1 MFLLESN
8 SNEGLKVI
16 ARNSANHILPYKG
29 IFMTCQV
36 SIKCVF
42 RMKHDLQNLIGC
54 NKESNLDDK
63 ASNYILCKSI
73 GICAKSDIVVHVA
86 DYRSSCIKI
95 TSTMIH
101 IATFLFEFGKLMQTF
116 CILKKKKKKV
126 NFFFMWQSCLSHRF
140 FLKSNFFSVFQTM
153 VVLEDCIFLLPM
165 RFLLLFP
172 CNNTC

>member
-1 MFLLESN
+1 MFRLESN

-16 ARNSANHILPYKG
+16 ARNSAHRILPYKG

-36 SIKCVF
+36 SIKYVF
-42 RMKHDLQNLIGC
+42 GMKHDLQNLIGC

-63 ASNYILCKSI
+63 ASNCILCKSI

-101 IATFLFEFGKLMQTF
+101 IATFLFAFGKLMQTF
-116 CILKKKKKKV
+116 CILKKKKKKKKGE
-126 NFFFMWQSCLSHRF
+126 FFFHVAVMLSHRF
-140 FLKSNFFSVFQTM
+140 FLKSNFFLYFK
-153 VVLEDCIFLLPM
+153 LWYF
-165 RFLLLFP
+165 
-172 CNNTC
+172 

>member
-1 MFLLESN
+1 MFRLESN

-16 ARNSANHILPYKG
+16 ARNSAHRILPYKG

-36 SIKCVF
+36 SIKYVF
-42 RMKHDLQNLIGC
+42 GMKHDLQNLIGC

-73 GICAKSDIVVHVA
+73 GICAKSDNVVHVA

-101 IATFLFEFGKLMQTF
+101 IATFLFAFGKLMQTF
-116 CILKKKKKKV
+116 CILKKKKKKKV
-126 NFFFMWQSCLSHRF
+126 NFFFHVAVMLSHRF
-140 FLKSNFFSVFQTM
+140 FLKSNFSLYFKLWYF
-153 VVLEDCIFLLPM
+153 
-165 RFLLLFP
+165 
-172 CNNTC
+172 

>member
-1 MFLLESN
+1 
-8 SNEGLKVI
+8 
-16 ARNSANHILPYKG
+16 
-29 IFMTCQV
+29 MTCQV

-63 ASNYILCKSI
+63 ASNYILYKSI
-73 GICAKSDIVVHVA
+73 ATCAKSDNVVHVA

-116 CILKKKKKKV
+116 CILKKKKKKGE
-126 NFFFMWQSCLSHRF
+126 FFFHVAVMLSHRF

>member
-16 ARNSANHILPYKG
+16 ARNSAHRILPYKG

-36 SIKCVF
+36 SIKYVF
-42 RMKHDLQNLIGC
+42 GMKHDLQNLIGC

-73 GICAKSDIVVHVA
+73 GICAKSDNVVHVA

-116 CILKKKKKKV
+116 CILKKKKK
-126 NFFFMWQSCLSHRF
+126 R
-140 FLKSNFFSVFQTM
+140 
-153 VVLEDCIFLLPM
+153 
-165 RFLLLFP
+165 
-172 CNNTC
+172 